1 MPKYLFTSDQRI
13 SVLPERIKWVAK
25 FINSGHNV
33 SEIEDKSDNNN
44 ATTLKFYYNL
54 HSGTETCKQA
64 IDNPIFAIRNFILK
78 FQFPNVR
85 TQESLQKTIE
95 ERLLLAPF
103 RSVISLL
110 IALMDI
116 NGESESD
123 MSLTEILYFI
133 FCNPY
138 VYNNP
143 SVNYKKV
150 AHQIY
155 ESRNKKIDY
164 ETTVSKL
171 IEWNQYQR
179 QVREMINVLT
189 YASNCF
195 SFSKGSIKL
204 SKSHSD
210 YELDKEFINEIINY
224 NKFWYPSNINDF
236 NLATQEYISY
246 MNTVNTPYSIIE
258 FTPNSMKEK
267 KEVEPQNCQQIFYGA
282 PGTGKSHTINEQI
295 EGESII
301 RTTFHPDSDY
311 STFVGAYKPT
321 TKTVPLRDM
330 NGHIVNE
337 LNDESKKMEAV
348 TEDRIVY
355 EFVEQAFLQAY
366 IKSWKFYAENGDTP
380 KKQYLI
386 IEEINRG
393 NCAQIFGDLFQLLDR
408 NQWGF
413 SDYPINADNDMK
425 KHLRKAF
432 KDISIKNPSTINSYY
447 KGRDVAQE
455 VLAGDI
461 LLLPNNLFIWATM
474 NTSDQSLFPIDSAF
488 KRRWDWRYMPIA
500 QGRDKD
506 GNELKWTIDVS
517 SKQYSWWSFI
527 EKINAQ
533 IGEVTQSEDKKLG
546 FFFCKAKNGII
557 SPETFVGKVI
567 FYLWNDVFKDY
578 GFEGSIFKDADNSE
592 LSFNK
597 FYKADLK
604 GNAIVQEDK
613 VELFLNNLGVELIEN
628 RQEEE
633 PEEDEDGNNMSTST
647 TASRNYDKFSINSIG
662 RYAKNNLAAECVK
675 KYIELNPGITAE
687 EVMNNWSSFKN
698 LVPHFMESKDEFDAR
713 TDNSKRSHEIQCNG
727 SVLYVAHNGY
737 GSNGKAQVL
746 MDAVNQKDWGLT
758 IERHKA

>member
-13 SVLPERIKWVAK
+13 SVLPERIRWVAD
-25 FINSGHNV
+25 FINSGHNI
-33 SEIEDKSDNNN
+33 SEIDDKSDNNN

-54 HSGTETCKQA
+54 HSGTETCRQSV
-64 IDNPIFAIRNFILK
+64 DNPRFAIRNFILK

-95 ERLLLAPF
+95 ERLFLAPY

-116 NGESESD
+116 NGESEST
-123 MSLTEILYFI
+123 MSLVEILYFI
-133 FCNPY
+133 FCNPS
-138 VYNNP
+138 VYKNP
-143 SVNYKKV
+143 SVNYKEV
-150 AHQIY
+150 AYQIY
-155 ESRNKKIDY
+155 ESRHKNINY
-164 ETTVSKL
+164 ETNISTL
-171 IEWNQYQR
+171 IEWNQYKR
-179 QVREMINVLT
+179 QARELIYVLT

-195 SFSKGSIKL
+195 SFSNGIIKL

-210 YELDKEFINEIINY
+210 YELDKDFINEIINY
-224 NKFWYPSNINDF
+224 NKFWYPSDINNF
-236 NLATQEYISY
+236 NLAIQEYISY

-258 FTPNSMKEK
+258 FTPNSNNDK
-267 KEVEPQNCQQIFYGA
+267 KEVEPQNYQQIFYGA
-282 PGTGKSHTINEQI
+282 PGTGKSHIINKQI
-295 EGESII
+295 EGENVI

-330 NGHIVNE
+330 NGHIIKE
-337 LNDESKKMEAV
+337 LNEDSKIMEVV

-355 EFVEQAFLQAY
+355 EFVSQAFLQAY
-366 IKSWKFYAENGDTP
+366 IQAWKFYSENEKSP

-413 SDYPINADNDMK
+413 SDYPINADKDMK
-425 KHLRKAF
+425 KQLSKAF
-432 KDISIKNPSTINSYY
+432 KQFSINDASTINAYY
-447 KGRDVAQE
+447 KGRDVIKE
-455 VLAGDI
+455 VLSGDI

-488 KRRWDWRYMPIA
+488 KRRWDWQYMPIA
-500 QGRDKD
+500 PGRDEE
-506 GNELKWTIDVS
+506 GNELRWTIEVDN
-517 SKQYSWWSFI
+517 KEYSWWSFI

-533 IGEVTQSEDKKLG
+533 IGEATQSEDKKLG
-546 FFFCKAKNGII
+546 FFFCKAKNGVIL
-557 SPETFVGKVI
+557 PETFVSKVV

-578 GFEGSIFKDADNSE
+578 GFEGSIFRDTDNSE

-597 FYKADLK
+597 FYNTDSK
-604 GNAIVQEDK
+604 GIAIVQNDK
-613 VELFLNNLGVELIEN
+613 VALFLDNLGVELIEVKD
-628 RQEEE
+628 EG
-633 PEEDEDGNNMSTST
+633 PEEDEDGNNLSSST
-647 TASRNYDKFSINSIG
+647 TTGRNYDKFSINGAG

-675 KYIELNPGITAE
+675 KYIELNPDITAE
-687 EVMNNWSSFKN
+687 EVINNWKSFKN
-698 LVPHFMESKDEFDAR
+698 LVPHFMESKEEFDAR

-737 GSNGKAQVL
+737 GSNGKAQIL
-746 MDAVNQKDWGLT
+746 MDAVNQKNWGLT
-758 IERHKA
+758 IERHNA